1 MGIDTEYSFHIVICK
16 DILAPYQNYSN
27 SSSITHGECLI
38 FFNFTYIK
46 EKCWFLNIEKS
57 GMENI
62 CWNYCHCQMKVG
74 KCQAFRSEVHPEK
87 HFKSVT
93 E

>member
-38 FFNFTYIK
+38 FSILLTLKRNADFLILKNQEWKTY
-46 EKCWFLNIEKS
+46 
-57 GMENI
+57 
-62 CWNYCHCQMKVG
+62 VG
-74 KCQAFRSEVHPEK
+74 TI
-87 HFKSVT
+87 VT
-93 E
+93 VRWK